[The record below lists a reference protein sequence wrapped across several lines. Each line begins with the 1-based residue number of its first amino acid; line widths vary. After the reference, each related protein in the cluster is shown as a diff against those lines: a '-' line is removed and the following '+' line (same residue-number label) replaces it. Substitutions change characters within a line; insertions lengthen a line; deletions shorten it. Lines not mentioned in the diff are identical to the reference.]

1 MKAPGGVSQEE
12 VLVEMVEIVR
22 IIQKSIREGL
32 KGTSYEDRI
41 LGFQSGKYL
50 DGVESGL
57 LMDLGVLDT
66 IIPYV
71 TALMEVKS
79 SMGVVAAAPSAGSCG
94 GVPGFDPVV
103 PFDEVVQALNI
114 VGRSIPANL
123 RCTALGG
130 LSVTDTSKRITGT
143 LLNQC

>member
-1 MKAPGGVSQEE
+1 M
-12 VLVEMVEIVR
+12 EMVEIVR

-79 SMGVVAAAPSAGSCG
+79 SMGVVAAAPTAGLAVEC
-94 GVPGFDPVV
+94 P
-103 PFDEVVQALNI
+103 ALI
-114 VGRSIPANL
+114 L
-123 RCTALGG
+123 WF
-130 LSVTDTSKRITGT
+130 
-143 LLNQC
+143 LLMRLFRR